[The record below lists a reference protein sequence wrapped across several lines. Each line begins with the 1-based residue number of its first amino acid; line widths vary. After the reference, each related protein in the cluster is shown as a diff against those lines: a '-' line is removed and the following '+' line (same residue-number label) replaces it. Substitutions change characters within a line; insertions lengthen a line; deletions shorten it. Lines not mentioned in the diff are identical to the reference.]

1 MTLQDLIARQLALLR
16 PPQDLSS
23 GLFKPVGPVPVF
35 QITVDAPNLDLLGRD
50 PRKAVRA
57 QLRVE
62 EQEFSDVGL
71 HLKGAAGSWRDWND
85 KPGLT
90 LSFNKFVKGQ
100 HFFGLEKLHLNNS
113 VQDGSYF
120 HELLANEL
128 ALAMGVP
135 ACRCAHA
142 LVELNGRKVGLS
154 VLKEGFDKT
163 WLRRNFPKGAEGN
176 LYDGGFCTDIDGELK
191 LDTGADNQRRDLKAL
206 VEACNQGYAAVESVV
221 DVERFCANVALQ
233 VITTD
238 WDGYVRKPNN
248 YRVFV
253 PTKGKAVFIPHG
265 MDQLWGNP
273 EEALWQE
280 WGGRVAR
287 VVLGHPKGKQHTINQ
302 LWEASQKHFTVAKLH
317 GRIDQL
323 MPRALDALKAT
334 GHPEWVGGFEN
345 ELRGLKE
352 RLARRV
358 SYLRSELPRL
368 SV

>member
-1 MTLQDLIARQLALLR
+1 MTLHDLIARQLAPLL
-16 PPQDLSS
+16 PPTDLSS
-23 GLFKPVGPVPVF
+23 GLFKPVGSVPVF
-35 QITVDAPNLDLLGRD
+35 QITVDAPNLDLLGKD

-57 QLRVE
+57 QLRIGQ
-62 EQEFSDVGL
+62 QEFADVGL
-71 HLKGAAGSWRDWND
+71 HLKGAAGSWRDWNY

-90 LSFNKFVKGQ
+90 LSFDKFVKGQ
-100 HFFGLEKLHLNNS
+100 HLFGVEKLHLNNG
-113 VQDGSYF
+113 VQDGSYL

-163 WLRRNFPKGAEGN
+163 WLRRNFPSPEGN

-191 LDTGADNQRRDLKAL
+191 LDTGIDNQRRDLKVL
-206 VEACNQGYAAVESVV
+206 VEACNQGYAAVERVV
-221 DVERFCANVALQ
+221 DVERFCANAALQ

-238 WDGYVRKPNN
+238 WDGYMRKPNN
-248 YRVFV
+248 YRVFL
-253 PTKGKAVFIPHG
+253 PTKGRAVFIPHG
-265 MDQLWGNP
+265 MDQLWQSP
-273 EEALWQE
+273 DETLWPG
-280 WGGRVAR
+280 WGGRVAHVILEHPEGR
-287 VVLGHPKGKQHTINQ
+287 KSTLRQLG
-302 LWEASQKHFTVAKLH
+302 EASQKHFTLAKLH
-317 GRIDQL
+317 GRIDSL
-323 MPRALDALKAT
+323 APRTLDALKAT

-358 SYLRSELPRL
+358 AYLRNELPRL